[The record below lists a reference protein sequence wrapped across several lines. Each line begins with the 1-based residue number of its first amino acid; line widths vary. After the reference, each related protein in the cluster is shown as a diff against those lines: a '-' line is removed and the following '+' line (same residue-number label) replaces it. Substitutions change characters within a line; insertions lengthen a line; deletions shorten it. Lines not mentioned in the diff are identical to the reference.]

1 MTAPWLI
8 GALIDD
14 LLAETRTRLARSEQQ
29 TSAELRRLDFAT
41 VSLSPPMM
49 ENLLQLKAF
58 LYNRM
63 YRHPRV
69 VAAMSVAK
77 EVVAGLFTAFAG
89 DPALMPPDWRD
100 ACGGP
105 GETRTAQVA
114 RDYIAG
120 MTDRFARVEYRR
132 IFQTHIEL

>member
-1 MTAPWLI
+1 
-8 GALIDD
+8 
-14 LLAETRTRLARSEQQ
+14 
-29 TSAELRRLDFAT
+29 
-41 VSLSPPMM
+41 MM

-63 YRHPRV
+63 YQHPRV

-77 EVVAGLFTAFAG
+77 DVVAGLFAAFAG
-89 DPALMPPDWRD
+89 DPALMPADWRD

-105 GETRTAQVA
+105 GETRTAQVV

-120 MTDRFARVEYRR
+120 MTDVYAIRLYETLFVPKMWPA
-132 IFQTHIEL
+132 